1 MLLENDT
8 SPNKTLY
15 YLGSEVMSVLSNFSD
30 DKVDFF
36 DLYQK
41 VNEKEQLS
49 MSLFV
54 LVLDWLYILGLVQQ
68 NVRGDL
74 QKCF

>member
-1 MLLENDT
+1 MLLENDI

-15 YLGSEVMSVLSNFSD
+15 YLGSEVMGVLQSSTDNSF
-30 DKVDFF
+30 DFF
-36 DLYQK
+36 DVYQK

-54 LVLDWLYILGLVQQ
+54 LVLDWLYILGLVRQ
-68 NVRGDL
+68 NVKGDL
-74 QKCF
+74 EKCF

>member
-8 SPNKTLY
+8 SPSKTLY
-15 YLGSEVMSVLSNFSD
+15 YLGSEVMYVFYNSSN
-30 DKVDFF
+30 DKFDFF

-41 VNEKEQLS
+41 VNAKEKLS
-49 MSLFV
+49 ISLFI
-54 LVLDWLYILGLVQQ
+54 LVLDWLYILGLVRQ
-68 NVRGDL
+68 NLKGDL